1 MYGAIFLVKLKI
13 KIISKDLSMCLW
25 DVINNEDF
33 LIIILAFIGKSV
45 DRSIVQRLS
54 KRAIQ

>member
-1 MYGAIFLVKLKI
+1 MYGAILLVKLKI

-45 DRSIVQRLS
+45 YRSIVQRLS

>member
-1 MYGAIFLVKLKI
+1 MYGAILLVKLKI